1 VDKNVENPCI
11 AGYMPDTLAASIGMR
26 KI

>member
-11 AGYMPDTLAASIGMR
+11 GGHMPDTAAAGIGMR